1 MLIDVKKAEPFLWK
15 HPSEVSLTN
24 LNLLSSSRMLKCMIL
39 LWICQRS
46 GFFCSDVIIA
56 VLTTHFDLAYGPE
69 NAWSMDV
76 IGKPIGALALAA
88 MAVFRRIIDVHHT
101 ERWSTLY
108 RSGFL
113 SPSRFIDSKTP
124 AKISAL
130 SGTSR
135 VVDGR
140 PIQLTMYVCWS
151 VSPGRNGKTSW
162 IV

>member
-39 LWICQRS
+39 LSICQRS

-88 MAVFRRIIDVHHT
+88 TAVFRRIIDVHHT
-101 ERWSTLY
+101 ER
-108 RSGFL
+108 
-113 SPSRFIDSKTP
+113 
-124 AKISAL
+124 
-130 SGTSR
+130 
-135 VVDGR
+135 
-140 PIQLTMYVCWS
+140 
-151 VSPGRNGKTSW
+151 
-162 IV
+162 